1 MNASTM
7 REFMITK
14 HPSKEAAGHVHI
26 MSTRESP
33 GRRSDYISPLF
44 EADGS
49 KYASPTKHKN
59 ASHSIQPSMTP
70 RVHCQ
75 ILTKSDTVGAWTV
88 KQSDKKN
95 THSNQKC
102 QFPFWRRTVPQFSSQ
117 AIELNPSIP
126 SAPQKSA
133 AFRGACTLACALHRP
148 VLRIDLIN
156 TAINARASS

>member
-1 MNASTM
+1 
-7 REFMITK
+7 MITK

-88 KQSDKKN
+88 KQSDKNKSLTVTKSVN
-95 THSNQKC
+95 
-102 QFPFWRRTVPQFSSQ
+102 FPFGDALCR
-117 AIELNPSIP
+117 N
-126 SAPQKSA
+126 SAPK
-133 AFRGACTLACALHRP
+133 R
-148 VLRIDLIN
+148 
-156 TAINARASS
+156 